1 MLVRRLATPA
11 LVAILLAAC
20 SVSVVPAPTSG
31 PSVPTPTVGPPTATV
46 AAVTTTPIPVET
58 APAPSELPNASGPP
72 IETALPTSIGTA
84 EPTGPPTESPPAGSG
99 DPTTA
104 QVLLGSLLDPTS
116 VDSTATT
123 TGPRVDTTTDVAAFA
138 ANGGLRVASQTISFG
153 DNTVFDI
160 RYQFPDA
167 RSADAFL
174 DAAEPELSETSNGL
188 ASATPPVTIGDDT
201 RYYAGE
207 IHVGSVTT
215 ENFNYL
221 ARSGNLAVKL
231 FVAGPSDEITED
243 YASIIAGLADGQ
255 ISEAL
260 GRVAEATPGPDETET
275 PAPTETAAGSPAA
288 SVDEVLA
295 HVPTS
300 IRGSCRQSSPDHPAS
315 GLRVEVTCEPAAA
328 NVTLK
333 YDLYDSNDAMDA
345 AYDTLHAGADALG
358 ADYSEDNCRK
368 GSYDG
373 TYTIDKKPAGRL
385 TCYDELG
392 SSLVIWTHTPTSIL
406 SIINDQDGDADAA
419 HQLWLDAGPE

>member
-1 MLVRRLATPA
+1 MTPA
-11 LVAILLAAC
+11 LAAVLLAAC
-20 SVSVVPAPTSG
+20 SVSVVPAPTPG
-31 PSVPTPTVGPPTATV
+31 PTGSTATVAPASTATPAPPFARPIPADTSTPAPSEAPSASEPPSRTSPPVPTPTAAPTEV
-46 AAVTTTPIPVET
+46 A
-58 APAPSELPNASGPP
+58 
-72 IETALPTSIGTA
+72 
-84 EPTGPPTESPPAGSG
+84 TESPPGSAV

-104 QVLLGSLLDPTS
+104 QVLLDSLLDPRS
-116 VDSTATT
+116 VDSTATS
-123 TGPRVDTTTDVAAFA
+123 TGPKVETATDVAAFA
-138 ANGGLRVASQTISFG
+138 DNGGLRVGSQTISFG

-167 RSADAFL
+167 ASAGAFL

-221 ARSGNLAVKL
+221 GRAGNLAVKL

-243 YASIIAGLADGQ
+243 YAAIIAGLADGQ
-255 ISEAL
+255 ISAAL
-260 GRVAEATPGPDETET
+260 GTTAEGSPEPGETGS
-275 PAPTETAAGSPAA
+275 PSPTETAAESPAA
-288 SVDEVLA
+288 SLDAVLA
-295 HVPTS
+295 HVPES
-300 IRGSCRQSSPDHPAS
+300 VRGSCQESSPDHPES
-315 GLRVEVTCEPAAA
+315 GLLVEVTCEPAAA
-328 NVTLK
+328 NMTVK
-333 YDLYDSNDAMDA
+333 YDLYDSKRAMDD

-358 ADYSEDNCRK
+358 ADYSKHSCRK

-406 SIINDQDGDADAA
+406 SIINNQDGDVTAA
-419 HQLWLDAGPE
+419 YQLWLDAGPE